1 MSRQRQVTIDWT
13 NKPDTL
19 TQTQAYMIWYNM
31 RNRCTDLKEH
41 PAYEGCAMCEEW
53 QLDRQAC
60 YNWVFKNYYKVGNE
74 QMDIDKDIL
83 VKGNRVYSPST
94 CCFVPHSINMEFTAP
109 FMFPPYQ
116 QDESTGMWYIRTPRN
131 ESFKGATIDD
141 AIASY
146 IPHREAEL
154 KAIADKY
161 KGKIPQKVYDAIVN
175 WKLTI
180 DDWDFRMFGDN
191 HYVSYSA

>member
-1 MSRQRQVTIDWT
+1 MSRHRQVPIDFT
-13 NKPDTL
+13 NMPDTM
-19 TQTQAYMIWYNM
+19 TVMQADNRYSNM
-31 RNRCTDLKEH
+31 MTRCLRTDIH
-41 PAYEGCAMCEEW
+41 PTYEGCAVCEEW
-53 QLDRQAC
+53 QISKQAFLE
-60 YNWVFKNYYKVGNE
+60 WIFKNYYEVDNE
-74 QMDIDKDIL
+74 RMELDKDIL

-94 CCFVPHSINMEFTAP
+94 CCFVPHSINNEFNAQ
-109 FMFPPYQ
+109 FMFPEYTKD
-116 QDESTGMWYIRTPRN
+116 DETGMWHIRTMKN
-131 ESFKGATIDD
+131 EVFTGETIEDV
-141 AIASY
+141 IASY

-191 HYVSYSA
+191 HYINYSA